1 MQPGSR
7 FAQLV
12 NIARVLLLVVAVGA
26 CATTETTPSASL
38 TTLEPAASRW
48 FKLEWSAR
56 PDESRARR
64 VDGYIVNTY
73 GQAAQVQL
81 LAQAL
86 DASGNV
92 VDQKINYAL
101 TTVPNF
107 DHSYFNIRHLATTD
121 HYQITIW
128 NAYFLQGRRLGP

>member
-1 MQPGSR
+1 
-7 FAQLV
+7 
-12 NIARVLLLVVAVGA
+12 LLVLAVAVGA
-26 CATTETTPSASL
+26 CATPETTPSASL

-48 FKLEWSAR
+48 FKLEWSTQ

-86 DASGNV
+86 DVSGNV
-92 VDQKINYAL
+92 VDQKINYTL
-101 TTVPNF
+101 STVPGF
-107 DHSYFNIRHLATTD
+107 GRSYFNIGRLATAD
-121 HYQITIW
+121 HYQVTVW
-128 NAYFLQGRRLGP
+128 SAYFLQGRRLGP

>member
-1 MQPGSR
+1 MRRGSPC
-7 FAQLV
+7 AQL
-12 NIARVLLLVVAVGA
+12 ARLLLLVVAVGA
-26 CATTETTPSASL
+26 CATPETTPSASL

-48 FKLEWSAR
+48 FELEWSAR

-92 VDQKINYAL
+92 VDQKINYTL
-101 TTVPNF
+101 STVPGF
-107 DHSYFNIRHLATTD
+107 GRSYFDIGRLATAD
-121 HYQITIW
+121 HYQVTVW
-128 NAYFLQGRRLGP
+128 TAYFLQGRRLGP

>member
-1 MQPGSR
+1 MRPGSPC
-7 FAQLV
+7 AQL
-12 NIARVLLLVVAVGA
+12 ARLLLLVVAVGA
-26 CATTETTPSASL
+26 CATPETTPSASL
-38 TTLEPAASRW
+38 TTLEPTASRW

-92 VDQKINYAL
+92 VDQKINYTL
-101 TTVPNF
+101 STVPGF
-107 DHSYFNIRHLATTD
+107 GRSYFDIGRLATAD
-121 HYQITIW
+121 HYQVTVW
-128 NAYFLQGRRLGP
+128 SAYFLQGRRLGP

>member
-12 NIARVLLLVVAVGA
+12 NIARVLLLAVAVGA
-26 CATTETTPSASL
+26 CATPETMPSASL

-48 FKLEWSAR
+48 FKLEWSAE
-56 PDESRARR
+56 PDESQALR

-81 LAQAL
+81 LAHAL

-101 TTVPNF
+101 ATVPGF
-107 DHSYFNIRHLATTD
+107 GRSYFNIGRLAAAD
-121 HYQITIW
+121 HYQVTVW
-128 NAYFLQGRRLGP
+128 SAYFLQGRRLGP